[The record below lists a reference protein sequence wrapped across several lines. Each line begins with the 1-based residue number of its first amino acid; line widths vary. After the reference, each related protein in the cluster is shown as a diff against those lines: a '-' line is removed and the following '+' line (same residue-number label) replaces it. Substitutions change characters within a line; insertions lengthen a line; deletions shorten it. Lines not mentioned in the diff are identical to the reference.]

1 MSKDM
6 SLINID
12 VDNEI
17 LESAI
22 RILDKLGL
30 TLEDGVNFF
39 LEEVIDKGKI
49 PF

>member
-39 LEEVIDKGKI
+39 
-49 PF
+49 

>member
-22 RILDKLGL
+22 RILDKLDL
-30 TLEDGVNFF
+30 TLEDGVNLF
-39 LEEVIDKGKI
+39 LEKVIDNGKI